1 MDFFSS
7 QVRRKKNIQMLS
19 RRCFWCGKTDNKCPS
34 RKSVLNK
41 KIRFHSKRICLV
53 CAQYKKNGA
62 IQKDLVAD
70 NEWSPYKS
78 FF

>member
-1 MDFFSS
+1 MSFSEICAGY
-7 QVRRKKNIQMLS
+7 KKNT
-19 RRCFWCGKTDNKCPS
+19 FKT
-34 RKSVLNK
+34 
-41 KIRFHSKRICLV
+41 ICLV

-78 FF
+78 FL

>member
-1 MDFFSS
+1 MINLINLLNVLLGNLYSIE
-7 QVRRKKNIQMLS
+7 KNTVS
-19 RRCFWCGKTDNKCPS
+19 FKT
-34 RKSVLNK
+34 
-41 KIRFHSKRICLV
+41 ICLV

-78 FF
+78 FL

>member
-1 MDFFSS
+1 MINFINLFNVFLGNLFDI
-7 QVRRKKNIQMLS
+7 KKNTVP
-19 RRCFWCGKTDNKCPS
+19 FKT
-34 RKSVLNK
+34 
-41 KIRFHSKRICLV
+41 ICLV

-78 FF
+78 FL

>member
-1 MDFFSS
+1 MFFLEICA
-7 QVRRKKNIQMLS
+7 QY
-19 RRCFWCGKTDNKCPS
+19 
-34 RKSVLNK
+34 K

-53 CAQYKKNGA
+53 CAQYKKIGA

-78 FF
+78 FFLVWAPLLSLLLTWRFWMQN